1 MYIDHAVVCTNTR
14 INVLENVMVSEGLKK
29 IFFGRRIF

>member
-1 MYIDHAVVCTNTR
+1 MQLHTCTNTQ

-29 IFFGRRIF
+29 IFFFLEDILSE